1 VISRLFLLENKMPI
15 DKRGFEYKREDK
27 ARAGRRRVELHGQP
41 GTADGLTR
49 GGKTAIALM
58 TREQIVL
65 GGKSGSRENKA
76 KGGRRSQQLY
86 GQPSTPEGCAEG
98 GRHASHNYW
107 HRRRGMFNFRCSYCL
122 LEIEKKNS
130 WGIPV
135 EDPSN

>member
-1 VISRLFLLENKMPI
+1 MMPI

-41 GTADGLTR
+41 STPDGLIR
-49 GGKTAIALM
+49 GGKTSIARM
-58 TREQIVL
+58 THEQKVL
-65 GGKSGSRENKA
+65 GGKSVSHEQRVR
-76 KGGRRSQQLY
+76 GGRRSQQLH

-98 GRHASHNYW
+98 GRHASHVHW
-107 HRRRGMFNFRCSYCL
+107 HVRRGMFNFRCSYCL
-122 LEIEKKNS
+122 LEIEKRKN